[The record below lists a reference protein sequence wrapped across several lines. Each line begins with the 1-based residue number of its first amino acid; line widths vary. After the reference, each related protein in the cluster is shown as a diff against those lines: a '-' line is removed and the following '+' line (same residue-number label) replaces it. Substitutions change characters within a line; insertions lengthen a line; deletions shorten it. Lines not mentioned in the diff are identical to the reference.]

1 MIAQVQIKEVY
12 GNRTIYPLNDQAQLL
27 AQIAGTKTLTPQNV
41 KLAKLLGFHFE
52 IVQAVS
58 TI

>member
-12 GNRTIYPLNDQAQLL
+12 GNTTIYPLNEQAQVL
-27 AQIAGTKTLTPQNV
+27 AQIAGTKTLTPQTV

-52 IVQAVS
+52 IVQPS
-58 TI
+58 TTL